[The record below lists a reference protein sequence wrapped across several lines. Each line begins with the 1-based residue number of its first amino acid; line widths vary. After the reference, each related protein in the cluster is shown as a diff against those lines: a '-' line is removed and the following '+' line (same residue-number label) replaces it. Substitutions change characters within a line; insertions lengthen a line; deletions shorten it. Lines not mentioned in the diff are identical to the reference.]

1 MKKDNYLVVIP
12 SRMESTRLPKK
23 PLINIAGKSLIQR
36 TCEQVAKAI
45 PIENFLVATDH
56 HEILNHVRNLGYNAE
71 LTSNDCLTGTDRVAE
86 IASRYSYDHYINVQG
101 DEPLINPDD
110 ILKIVSSLR
119 KFPNDV
125 LNGYAIIDKSEDYYS
140 NTIPKVVFRPDK
152 RLLYMSRANI
162 PGNKGNSF
170 EKSWKQVC
178 IYAFP
183 KQLLEEF
190 KNKKT
195 KTALEKLEDIEILRF
210 LEMGFEVRMIEL
222 SSNSIAVDVP
232 EDINKV
238 LKKLNE
244 Y

>member
-1 MKKDNYLVVIP
+1 
-12 SRMESTRLPKK
+12 MESTRLPKK
-23 PLINIAGKSLIQR
+23 PLIDIAGKSLIQR

-56 HEILNHVRNLGYNAE
+56 HEILNHVLNLGYNAE
-71 LTSNDCLTGTDRVAE
+71 LTSKDCLTGTDRVAE

-110 ILKIVSSLR
+110 ILKIVSSIR
-119 KFPNDV
+119 KFPDDV
-125 LNGYAIIDKSEDYYS
+125 LNGYAIIDKPEDYDS
-140 NTIPKVVFRPDK
+140 NTVPKVVFRPDK
-152 RLLYMSRANI
+152 RLLYMSRASI

-190 KNKKT
+190 KNKKI
-195 KTALEKLEDIEILRF
+195 KTTLEKLEDIEILRF

-222 SSNSIAVDVP
+222 SPNSIAVDVP

>member
-1 MKKDNYLVVIP
+1 MKKNNYLVVIP
-12 SRMESTRLPKK
+12 SRMESTRLPRK
-23 PLINIAGKSLIQR
+23 PLIDIAGKSLIQR

-45 PIENFLVATDH
+45 PIENFLVATNHND
-56 HEILNHVRNLGYNAE
+56 ILNHVRNLGYNAE

-86 IASRYSYDHYINVQG
+86 IASRFSYDHYINVQG
-101 DEPLINPDD
+101 DEPLINPND
-110 ILKIVSSLR
+110 ILKIISFTK
-119 KFPNDV
+119 KFPDDV
-125 LNGYAIIDKSEDYYS
+125 LNGYAIIDNTEDYFS

-162 PGNKGNSF
+162 PGNKEAVF

-190 KNKKT
+190 KNNKT
-195 KTALEKLEDIEILRF
+195 KTALEKIEDIEILRF
-210 LEMGFEVRMIEL
+210 LELGFEVRMIEL
-222 SSNSIAVDVP
+222 DSNSIAVDVP

>member
-1 MKKDNYLVVIP
+1 MKKNNYLVVIP

-56 HEILNHVRNLGYNAE
+56 HEILNHVRNLGFNAE

-119 KFPNDV
+119 KFPDDV

-162 PGNKGNSF
+162 PGNKGDSF

-183 KQLLEEF
+183 KKILEEF

-195 KTALEKLEDIEILRF
+195 KTTLEKLEDIEILRF

-238 LKKLNE
+238 LKKLNG

>member
-1 MKKDNYLVVIP
+1 MKKNNYLVVIP
-12 SRMESTRLPKK
+12 SRMESTRLPRK
-23 PLINIAGKSLIQR
+23 PLIDIAGKSLIQR

-45 PIENFLVATDH
+45 PIENFLVATNHD
-56 HEILNHVRNLGYNAE
+56 EILNHVRNLGYNAE

-110 ILKIVSSLR
+110 ILKIVSSIR
-119 KFPNDV
+119 KFPDDV

-190 KNKKT
+190 KNKQT
-195 KTALEKLEDIEILRF
+195 KTTLEKLEDIEILRF

-222 SSNSIAVDVP
+222 STNSIAVDVP

-238 LKKLNE
+238 LKKLDE